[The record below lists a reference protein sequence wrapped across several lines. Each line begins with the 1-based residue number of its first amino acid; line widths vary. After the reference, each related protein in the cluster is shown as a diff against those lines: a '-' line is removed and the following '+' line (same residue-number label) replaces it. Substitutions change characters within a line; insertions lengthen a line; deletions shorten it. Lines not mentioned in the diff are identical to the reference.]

1 MTRGQAA
8 PGTGNSVSTGPMTA
22 KTDTPKRGNSAFVI
36 GCVLGLVFIGGGLL
50 VVAVGGGFAA
60 AYLWTPGAKAPESI
74 GLVSVHN
81 PGAKPV
87 DVKCSGNGIEA
98 AATVAP
104 GETAVISVA
113 GVPVECAGRIGEEEV
128 WEWSADDGTAWSV
141 DLPASVGDVE
151 AVAVDPNALPVDPD
165 AAPVDPNAPPVDPNA
180 APVDP
185 AAAPTD
191 ATTTSTAS
199 TTTTPKST
207 TTTKTTKTTTKPSST
222 SSTTA
227 APAAEPEPAPAPAAA
242 PAASTPTK
250 ITVDFSKKAKKMKG
264 IAVAVDGKSIGT
276 VPTSTEVQTGMHTI
290 TVKKD
295 SINLYCS
302 IAASGKAW
310 TLSLDPD
317 APACP

>member
-1 MTRGQAA
+1 
-8 PGTGNSVSTGPMTA
+8 MTA

-60 AYLWTPGAKAPESI
+60 AYLWTPGAKAPETI

-81 PGAKPV
+81 PGEKPV

-128 WEWSADDGTAWSV
+128 WTWSVDDGTAWSV
-141 DLPASVGDVE
+141 DLPGSIGDVE
-151 AVAVDPNALPVDPD
+151 AVAVDPNALPVD
-165 AAPVDPNAPPVDPNA
+165 AAPVDPNAPPVDPDA
-180 APVDP
+180 VAVDP
-185 AAAPTD
+185 ATAPTD
-191 ATTTSTAS
+191 ATTTSTTS

-207 TTTKTTKTTTKPSST
+207 TTTKTTKTTTKPATTST
-222 SSTTA
+222 ATT
-227 APAAEPEPAPAPAAA
+227 APAAEPEPAPAPTTA
-242 PAASTPTK
+242 PAAATPTK
-250 ITVDFSKKAKKMKG
+250 ITVDFSKKAKKVKG